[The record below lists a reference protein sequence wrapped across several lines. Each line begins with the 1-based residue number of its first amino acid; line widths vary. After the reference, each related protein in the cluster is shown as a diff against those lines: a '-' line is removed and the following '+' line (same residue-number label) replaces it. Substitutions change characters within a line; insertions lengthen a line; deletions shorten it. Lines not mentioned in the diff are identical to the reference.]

1 MKKVNELSMELRRA
15 GLWTAILTILFL
27 LLNWTES
34 SVTGLLISMP
44 FFLILYLMLFSV
56 GRHEVAAKVKD
67 WMGND
72 FRKVIVIPVFLLALY
87 CFYLLLNGQNPLQGA
102 LALIPYLLIFP
113 LLIFVALRHRVKKID
128 WMDFT
133 AFVIYL
139 LMTNFI
145 KVEPS
150 GNLPF
155 KGEEFDSIYRIA
167 LMAMAIYSFSI
178 IRGLDDIGFFPVL
191 NWRYLWTA
199 VWVWGAFY
207 LFVFIVG
214 YQVNFIKI
222 IGHDTVNSELLRK
235 IGITLLITFLH
246 TAIFEELFFRG
257 ILQNMLAKRI
267 WQAKTWKIFLT
278 IGFAILLPL
287 AFLVGYTLKGGMQWF
302 PALMMTLIFGA
313 AYYIE
318 NSGKSN
324 SGVYT
329 ALAITSSIFG
339 LVHYHSGAI
348 IYIGFACLAGWA
360 YGYTYIKTKNV
371 FYSALV
377 HTLVNSSVVIF
388 GLEFV
393 K

>member
-1 MKKVNELSMELRRA
+1 MKNVIELSPEFRRSA
-15 GLWTAILTILFL
+15 IWTTILTILFL
-27 LLNWTES
+27 LFNWDAS
-34 SVTGLLISMP
+34 SLAVLLISLP
-44 FFLILYLMLFSV
+44 FFLILYFMFFSI
-56 GRHEVAAKVKD
+56 GRTEVAARVKTWIGTD
-67 WMGND
+67 IK
-72 FRKVIVIPVFLLALY
+72 KVIAFPLFLLVLY
-87 CFYLLLNGQNPLQGA
+87 CIYIFLNGQSPVHGA
-102 LALIPYLLIFP
+102 LSLFPYLILFP
-113 LLIFVALRHRVKKID
+113 LLMFVARRHRVQKID
-128 WMDFT
+128 WVDFT

-139 LMTNFI
+139 LLANFI
-145 KVEPS
+145 KVDPS

-155 KGEEFDSIYRIA
+155 IGEEFDSIYRIS
-167 LMAMAIYSFSI
+167 LMLIAVYTFSV

-191 NWRYLWTA
+191 NWKYLWTA
-199 VWVWGAFY
+199 VWVWAAFY

-222 IGHDTVNSELLRK
+222 VGHDSVDIGLLRK
-235 IGITLLITFLH
+235 IGITLLITYLH
-246 TAIFEELFFRG
+246 TGIFEELFFRG

-267 WQAKTWKIFLT
+267 GQAKSWKIFWQ
-278 IGFAILLPL
+278 IGFALLLPL
-287 AFLVGYTLKGGMQWF
+287 AILVGYTLKGGMQWF
-302 PALMMTLIFGA
+302 PALMVSLIFA
-313 AYYIE
+313 AAFYIE
-318 NSGKSN
+318 RAGKNN

-329 ALAITSSIFG
+329 ALAITSALFG

>member
-1 MKKVNELSMELRRA
+1 MKNTTELLIQIRQSV
-15 GLWTAILTILFL
+15 LWTTILAILFL
-27 LLNWTES
+27 LLNRTES
-34 SVTGLLISMP
+34 SMAGLLISMP
-44 FFLILYLMLFSV
+44 FFLILYFLFFSI
-56 GRHEVAAKVKD
+56 GRKEIAARVKNWIGTD
-67 WMGND
+67 I
-72 FRKVIVIPVFLLALY
+72 RKVIVFPVFLLILY
-87 CFYLLLNGQNPLQGA
+87 CIYLLLNGQSPLQGA
-102 LALIPYLLIFP
+102 LALVPYLIVFP
-113 LLIFVALRHRVKKID
+113 LLLFVLSRHRVKKID

-139 LMTNFI
+139 LLANFV

-155 KGEEFDSIYRIA
+155 RGEELDSIYRIA
-167 LMAMAIYSFSI
+167 LMVMAVYSFSI

-191 NWRYLWTA
+191 NWKNLWTA
-199 VWVWGAFY
+199 VWVWAAFY

-214 YQVNFIKI
+214 YQINFIKI
-222 IGHDTVNSELLRK
+222 VGHDTVNSELLRK

-257 ILQNMLAKRI
+257 ILQNMLNKRI
-267 WQAKTWKIFLT
+267 AQAKTWKIFLI

-302 PALMMTLIFGA
+302 PAFMVTLIFAA
-313 AYYIE
+313 AYLIE
-318 NSGKSN
+318 RSGKSN

-329 ALAITSSIFG
+329 ALAITSAIFG

-360 YGYTYIKTKNV
+360 YGYTYIQTKNV

>member
-1 MKKVNELSMELRRA
+1 MKNVNELSLDLRNSV
-15 GLWTAILTILFL
+15 LWTTILAILFL
-27 LLNWTES
+27 LFNWTES
-34 SVTGLLISMP
+34 SLSVLLISLP
-44 FFLILYLMLFSV
+44 FFLILYYLFFSI
-56 GRHEVAAKVKD
+56 GRKVVAV
-67 WMGND
+67 WMKAWIGTD
-72 FRKVIVIPVFLLALY
+72 FRKVIVFPLFLLVLY
-87 CFYLLLNGQNPLQGA
+87 CLYILLNKENPLKGA
-102 LALIPYLLIFP
+102 FALFPYLIIFP
-113 LLIFVALRHRVKKID
+113 LLIFVVRRNHDQKID
-128 WMDFT
+128 WIDFT

-139 LMTNFI
+139 LLANFV
-145 KVEPS
+145 KVDPS

-167 LMAMAIYSFSI
+167 LMLIAVYTFSV

-199 VWVWGAFY
+199 VWVWVAFY
-207 LFVFIVG
+207 LFVLIVG
-214 YQVNFIKI
+214 YYVDFIKI
-222 IGHDTVNSELLRK
+222 IGHDSINTELLRK
-235 IGITLLITFLH
+235 ICITLLITFLH

-257 ILQNMLAKRI
+257 ILQNMLSKRI
-267 WQAKTWKIFLT
+267 GQAKTWKIFWQ

-302 PALMMTLIFGA
+302 PALMVTSIFA
-313 AYYIE
+313 VAYYIE
-318 NSGKSN
+318 RVGKSN

-329 ALAITSSIFG
+329 ALAITSAIFG

-360 YGYTYIKTKNV
+360 YGYTYIKTQNV

-388 GLEFV
+388 GLEFM